1 MEQLA
6 GFPFWSIEFGK
17 DGIALPATDT
27 GTLKKE
33 LKEAGVTDLFV
44 MSHGWNNDKA
54 DARSLYDRFF
64 TQLRTALDANP
75 AYQSRTYGVLGI
87 FWPSKKFADKEL
99 IPGGAAGISNGPAK
113 TNSTQVTDQL
123 RSLKDAFSAADAN
136 TRLDTIVTLVGK
148 AENDR
153 GAQREILEHIRD
165 IMRSAITDPTAASQ
179 NEDNVSHFL
188 TADAGELL
196 ETLAS
201 PPRVAG
207 GRAHT
212 AGSGGA
218 ASVTTGGTASVTSRN
233 AGGAMGISFSGVWDS
248 IKNALNFATYYEMKN
263 RAGVVGRKGVY
274 PALSQLRQDNP
285 SRKMHLI
292 GHSFGARVV
301 TAASDGGDAASSPL
315 RPESICLAQ
324 AAFSHYAFAERWDG
338 AHDGLFRSVLT
349 PAKLRGPMLVTHSVH
364 DFPVGVAYAIASRLA
379 NQVASAIG
387 DEHDIYGGLGRN
399 GALKCGAVEATL
411 GTTASYQW
419 KPGGA
424 TNLNADKII
433 GGHSDIA
440 KRELGDAILSAVA
453 TT

>member
-1 MEQLA
+1 MEKLA

-17 DGIALPATDT
+17 DGVALPATDM
-27 GTLKKE
+27 GTVEKE
-33 LKEAGVTDLFV
+33 LKDAGVTDLYV

-54 DARSLYDRFF
+54 DARNLYDRFF
-64 TQLRTALDANP
+64 TQLRAALDANP

-99 IPGGAAGISNGPAK
+99 IPGGAAGLSSGPPK
-113 TNSTQVTDQL
+113 TNSKQVTDQL
-123 RSLKDAFSAADAN
+123 ENLKDAFSAADAN

-148 AENDR
+148 AESDS
-153 GAQREILEHIRD
+153 GAQREILEHIRQ

-188 TADAGELL
+188 TTDAGELFA
-196 ETLAS
+196 TLAS

-207 GRAHT
+207 ARAHT
-212 AGSGGA
+212 AGTGGA
-218 ASVTTGGTASVTSRN
+218 ASLTSRN
-233 AGGAMGISFSGVWDS
+233 VGGAMGISFSGVWDA

-285 SRKMHLI
+285 TRKMHLI

-301 TAASDGGDAASSPL
+301 TAASDGLDAASSPV

-440 KRELGDAILSAVA
+440 KKDLGEAILSAVA